1 MQKQRKL
8 LICNC
13 EETMPLS
20 QKALDET
27 FGDQLAA
34 PLACN
39 LCRTELHSFQD
50 AIKKGDDIA
59 VACTQERNIFET
71 LRNEIAPE
79 TDLTFYNIR
88 ENGGWSIEGKK
99 TTPKIAALTARA
111 RWEDT
116 PTRTREIISDGMCL
130 IYGEGQEALD
140 FAKLLEKHIP
150 VAILLRKADSTLPFL
165 DGNIPIAKGSI
176 NQLTGSFGNFNILV
190 DNYAPAKVSSRDELS
205 FEPAKPQWRATASI
219 VLDLATTPALLTGS
233 DKRSGYFKQ
242 DAGANSEIYKSLLEI
257 IDLVG
262 TFEKPLY
269 VDYRENLCAHSANTI
284 IACTKCLDNCPIG
297 AVTPNGAKVAF
308 NTNICEGCGSC
319 AAVCPTGA
327 ASYKYPA
334 FEDLIGQLSAMTAAY
349 AKAGGERPHLLIH
362 NREKGS
368 ALIEALARFGDGLPA
383 HVLPFDMHQVTIA
396 DHIFMTYA
404 LASGI
409 AKVTILAHRSMAEEL
424 TPLAHETAL
433 ANHFANAFLADDTAS
448 QPDRIETIITD
459 DPDELAASLWR
470 DEKPAPL
477 AATRMT
483 TNGEKRQIL
492 RLAAAAL
499 HENSEF
505 QGETIPLPAGAP
517 YGKVNVDPDA
527 CTLCLACVSACPTN
541 ALGDHPDKP
550 QLTFIENACVQCG
563 LCKKTCPES
572 AISLEPRYH
581 LTKDALAPAILHEEE
596 PFHCIRC
603 NKEFGVKSTI
613 EKITEKLAAKHWM
626 FETSTQIDL
635 IKMCEDCRVIHLAE
649 EDTGIE
655 TGRPRPRTTDDYH

>member
-20 QKALDET
+20 QKALDEA
-27 FGDQLAA
+27 FGDRLAA

-39 LCRTELHSFQD
+39 LCRSELHSFQE
-50 AIKKGDDIA
+50 AVKKSDDIA
-59 VACTQERNIFET
+59 IACTQERSIFET
-71 LRNEIAPE
+71 LRDEIAPE
-79 TDLTFYNIR
+79 TDLIFYNIR
-88 ENGGWSIEGKK
+88 ENGGWSIEGKN

-111 RWEDT
+111 EWEDT
-116 PTRTREIISDGMCL
+116 PTRTREITSDGMCL
-130 IYGEGQEALD
+130 IYGDDQTALD

-150 VAILLRKADSTLPFL
+150 VAILLRSAGDTLPFL
-165 DGNIPIAKGSI
+165 DGSIPIAKGNI
-176 NQLTGSFGNFNILV
+176 KQVTGSFGNFNILV
-190 DNYAPAKVSSRDELS
+190 ADYAPAKVSSRDELR

-219 VLDLATTPALLTGS
+219 MLDLTDAPALLQGHG
-233 DKRSGYFKQ
+233 KRTGYFKH
-242 DAGANSEIYKSLLEI
+242 DPGANAEIYQSLLSI

-269 VDYRENLCAHSANTI
+269 IDYRENLCAHSANTI
-284 IACTKCLDNCPIG
+284 VACTKCLDNCPIG
-297 AVTPNGAKVAF
+297 AVTPDGAKVAF

-319 AAVCPTGA
+319 ASVCPTGA
-327 ASYKYPA
+327 ASYKYPS
-334 FEDLIGQLSAMTAAY
+334 FEDLIGQLSAMTTAY
-349 AKAGGERPHLLIH
+349 VKAGDKTGSQAPQLLIH
-362 NREKGS
+362 NRENGS

-404 LASGI
+404 LASGV
-409 AKVTILAHRSMAEEL
+409 AKITILAHRAMADEL

-433 ANHFANAFLADDTAS
+433 ANHFANALFEDGAS
-448 QPDRIETIITD
+448 RIETIITD
-459 DPDELAASLWR
+459 DPDELAAALWQQ
-470 DEKPAPL
+470 DKPAPP
-477 AATRMT
+477 ATTRMT
-483 TNGEKRQIL
+483 TSGEKRQIL
-492 RLAAAAL
+492 RLATAAL
-499 HENSEF
+499 QEQSTYE
-505 QGETIPLPAGAP
+505 GETFPLPQGAP
-517 YGKVNVDPDA
+517 YGKVNVNPAA

-563 LCKKTCPES
+563 LCRKTCPES

-581 LTKDALAPAILHEEE
+581 LTKQALTPVVLHEEE

-613 EKITEKLAAKHWM
+613 EKITATLAAKHWM